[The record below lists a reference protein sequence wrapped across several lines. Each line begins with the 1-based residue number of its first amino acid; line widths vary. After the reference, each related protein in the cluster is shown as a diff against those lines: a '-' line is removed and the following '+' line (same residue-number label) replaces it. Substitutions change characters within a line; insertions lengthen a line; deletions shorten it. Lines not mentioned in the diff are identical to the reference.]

1 MTNENTVT
9 PLALVTGASRG
20 IGAEI
25 ARTLAGKGF
34 DIVIVYY
41 TSEPVPTSVK
51 EECEKIRQGIR
62 VLMIPADV
70 SLEEDCKRVVNLTKE
85 TFGRVD
91 VLVNNAG
98 ITKDGLAMRMSL
110 EQFTTVINTNLT
122 SSFLLS
128 SLCLG
133 IMARQKKGRIINMS
147 SVSGIYGN
155 PGQSNYS
162 ASKAGLIGLTKSLA
176 KEMGSRNITVNAIAP
191 GFIDTPMTAPLSDE
205 VKKSAIARIAL
216 GRFGQPKDVANLVA
230 FLASD
235 DAEYITG
242 QVIEVAGGLT
252 L

>member
-1 MTNENTVT
+1 MTTENTVT
-9 PLALVTGASRG
+9 PVALITGASRG

-25 ARTLAGKGF
+25 ARTLASKGF

-41 TSEPVPTSVK
+41 TSEPVPTPVK
-51 EECEKIRQGIR
+51 EECEKIRPGIR
-62 VLMIPADV
+62 VIMIPADV
-70 SLEEDCKRVVNLTKE
+70 TLEDDCKNVIQVTKD
-85 TFGRVD
+85 TFGRID

-98 ITKDGLAMRMSL
+98 MTKDGLAMRMSL
-110 EQFTTVINTNLT
+110 DQFTTVINTNLT
-122 SSFLLS
+122 SAFLLS
-128 SLCLG
+128 SLSLSM
-133 IMARQKKGRIINMS
+133 MAKQKSGRIINMS
-147 SVSGIYGN
+147 SVSGVYGN

-205 VKKSAIARIAL
+205 VKKGAIDRIAL

-235 DAEYITG
+235 DAAYITG